1 MTRSGNYFSAVLG
14 IFSVLAFGSCS
25 KSDDGKGPME
35 KAGKAVDASM
45 EKAKEQTGRAMEK
58 TGAAIK
64 EAGEKMQESGKAEKK
79 E

>member
-1 MTRSGNYFSAVLG
+1 MG
-14 IFSVLAFGSCS
+14 
-25 KSDDGKGPME
+25 
-35 KAGKAVDASM
+35 
-45 EKAKEQTGRAMEK
+45 K